1 MKASFVTLV
10 AVALLGGTSCVL
22 AASSVDLTV
31 KGSVT
36 PSACVPNLTQGG
48 TVDYGKIPARD
59 LSVDTPTEFAPVT
72 LQLSIDCEAP
82 TLFAL
87 NAKDNRFGSSLF
99 PSLTW
104 YYGLGYVNGTQKLG
118 SYSLDLLNPVS
129 DSAVFPIHSFDQGQ
143 SWSKFAGG
151 MMRHTYWNS
160 FSDTPGTGGP
170 YFPKALRTVTAD
182 LQIITFV
189 APAKDL
195 PLREEVPLDGS
206 ASLDLLYL

>member
-1 MKASFVTLV
+1 MNASFATLV

-31 KGSVT
+31 KGSIT

-48 TVDYGKIPARD
+48 TVDYGKIPAKD

-118 SYSLDLLNPVS
+118 SYSLDLLNPVA

-143 SWSKFAGG
+143 NWWKFAGG

-160 FSDTPGTGGP
+160 FSDTPGVGP
-170 YFPKALRTVTAD
+170 FLPKALRAVTAD

-189 APAKDL
+189 APSKDL
-195 PLREEVPLDGS
+195 PIAQEVPLDGS